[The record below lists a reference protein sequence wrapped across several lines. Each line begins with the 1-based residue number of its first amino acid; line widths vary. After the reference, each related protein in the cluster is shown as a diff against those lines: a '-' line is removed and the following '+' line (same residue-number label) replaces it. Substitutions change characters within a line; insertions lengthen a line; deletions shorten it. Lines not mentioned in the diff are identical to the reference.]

1 MNYVFEKAKMCD
13 IKAIYNL
20 LTYYG
25 QKGLV
30 LPRPLSEIYDFLRDF
45 FVCRRESEV
54 VGICALHICWENL
67 AEIRSLAV
75 KEKFQGRGIGSH
87 LVQAC
92 LQEAMSFG
100 ITRVFTLTYQ
110 PDFFQKFGFKEVKK
124 SFLPHKIWADCIRCP
139 KYPDLCDEVALL
151 WEFKNGTNNEHMSR

>member
-1 MNYVFEKAKMCD
+1 MPAMGYIFEKAKMAD
-13 IKAIYNL
+13 VKAIYEL

-25 QKGLV
+25 QKGLL
-30 LPRPLSEIYDFLRDF
+30 LPRPLSQIYDFLRDF
-45 FVCRRESEV
+45 FVCRREGKV

-75 KEKFQGRGIGSH
+75 KEGFQGKGIGSR

-100 ITRVFTLTYQ
+100 INRVFTLTYQ
-110 PDFFQKFGFKEVKK
+110 PEFFRKFGFREIDK
-124 SFLPHKIWADCIRCP
+124 SLLPHKIWADCIHCP
-139 KYPDLCDEVALL
+139 KYPDLCDEIPML
-151 WEFKNGTNNEHMSR
+151 WEFKNGEDN